1 MNRRL
6 FFGVGFVVWLLAT
19 IVFRLGGHHFF
30 LHEQPTVLAL
40 IWIASVLSLI
50 ALAQL
55 LFRWQRLQR
64 AQRFEAAALM
74 VLSGMILDAFITEG
88 FGLVFPNMSADAAGS
103 FGAWLLLAYA
113 SVLVASF
120 LPVDSHQGA
129 ST

>member
-19 IVFRLGGHHFF
+19 VIFRLVGHLFF
-30 LHEQPTVLAL
+30 LDEEPAVLAL
-40 IWIASVLSLI
+40 IWIATVVGLI
-50 ALAQL
+50 AVAWL
-55 LFRWQRLQR
+55 LFRWQRLGR

-74 VLSGMILDAFITEG
+74 VISGMILDAFIAEG
-88 FGLVFPNMSADAAGS
+88 FAVVFPNMSADAAGS

-113 SVLVASF
+113 SVLLAPF
-120 LPVDSHQGA
+120 LPTGHDQGE

>member
-19 IVFRLGGHHFF
+19 AVFRLVGHIIF
-30 LHEQPTVLAL
+30 LDEEPAILAL
-40 IWIASVLSLI
+40 IWLATVIAMLTL
-50 ALAQL
+50 ALL
-55 LFRWQRLQR
+55 LFRWQRLGR

-74 VLSGMILDAFITEG
+74 VISGMILDAFITEG
-88 FGLVFPNMSADAAGS
+88 FATAFPNMSSDAAGS

-113 SVLVASF
+113 SVLLAPF
-120 LPVDSHQGA
+120 LPPGHDQGE